1 MKFLLDLFDKFRPE
15 FEGKK
20 GKLKAFKPLFEV
32 LEFVVFYPSDQ
43 VKHAP
48 HVRDPL
54 DLKRYMGVVLLAM
67 APCIISSIIF
77 FGPYVLAMIIVSYAV
92 GGIAEVVFAII
103 RKGEVHEGFFVTGMI
118 FPLILPPT
126 TPLWMVGVG
135 ILFGVVFGKEIFG
148 GTGKNPFNPALVGRI
163 FVTVAFPAAMT
174 TQLKTP
180 MDIFHIFHRLGLDYK
195 YTDAITSASPM
206 SLFKTQHFLTPYGDL
221 LWGNTAGS
229 MGEIFHLGIILGG
242 IFLMI
247 TKVSNW
253 RIPVSYLG
261 SVLIFSW
268 LGNNVF
274 PEDVA
279 PPLFQLLAGGLL
291 FGAMFMATDPVTC
304 PYTRIGKYIF
314 GILCGFLTV
323 LIRGFSGYVEGVMF
337 SIVIMNAFS
346 PLIDHIILMIKYKQ
360 VQVKA

>member
-1 MKFLLDLFDKFRPE
+1 MKFLLDLFDKYRPE
-15 FEGKK
+15 FEGKR

-32 LEFVVFYPSDQ
+32 IEFVIFYPSDQ
-43 VKHAP
+43 VKNAP

-54 DLKRYMGVVLLAM
+54 DLKRYMGMVLLAM
-67 APCIISSIIF
+67 APCILSSIIF

-148 GTGKNPFNPALVGRI
+148 GTGRNPFNPALVARI

-174 TQLKTP
+174 TKLKVP
-180 MDIFHIFHRLGLDYK
+180 FA
-195 YTDAITSASPM
+195 DAITSASPM
-206 SLFKTQHFLTPYGDL
+206 SLFKTQGVMTGYQEL
-221 LWGNTAGS
+221 LMGQTAGS
-229 MGEIFHLGIILGG
+229 MGEIFHLGIIIGG

-261 SVLIFSW
+261 SVFVVSW
-268 LGNNVF
+268 VGVKIF
-274 PEDVA
+274 PENIA

-304 PYTRIGKYIF
+304 PFTKIGKYIF

-337 SIVIMNAFS
+337 SIVIMNAFT
-346 PLIDHIILMIKYKQ
+346 PLIDHVVLMLKYKQ

>member
-20 GKLKAFKPLFEV
+20 GRLKTFKPLFEV
-32 LEFVVFYPSDQ
+32 IEFAIFYPSDQ
-43 VKHAP
+43 VKHSP

-67 APCIISSIIF
+67 APCIISSVIF
-77 FGPYVLAMIIVSYAV
+77 FGPYVLAMILVSYAV
-92 GGIAEVVFAII
+92 GGIAEVAFAII

-148 GTGKNPFNPALVGRI
+148 GTGRNPFNPALVARI

-174 TQLKTP
+174 TQLKVP
-180 MDIFHIFHRLGLDYK
+180 FS
-195 YTDAITSASPM
+195 DAITSASPM
-206 SLFKTQHFLTPYGDL
+206 ALFKTQGVMTGYQEL
-221 LWGNTAGS
+221 LMGQTAGS

-261 SVLIFSW
+261 SVLLLSW
-268 LGNNVF
+268 IGHNVF
-274 PEDVA
+274 LDAVA

-337 SIVIMNAFS
+337 SIVIMNAFT
-346 PLIDHIILMIKYKQ
+346 PLLDHIILMVKYKQ

>member
-1 MKFLLDLFDKFRPE
+1 MKFLLDLFDKYRPE
-15 FEGKK
+15 FEGKR

-32 LEFVVFYPSDQ
+32 IEFVIFYPSDQ
-43 VKHAP
+43 VKHPP

-54 DLKRYMGVVLLAM
+54 DLKRYMGMVLLAM
-67 APCIISSIIF
+67 APCMLSSIFF
-77 FGPYVLAMIIVSYAV
+77 FGPYVLAMILVSYAV
-92 GGIAEVVFAII
+92 GGIAEVIFAII

-148 GTGKNPFNPALVGRI
+148 GTGRNPFNPALVARI

-174 TQLKTP
+174 TKLIDP
-180 MDIFHIFHRLGLDYK
+180 V
-195 YTDAITSASPM
+195 TDAITSASPM
-206 SLFKTQHFLTPYGDL
+206 ALFKTQGVMTGYREL
-221 LWGNTAGS
+221 LLGQTAGS

-261 SVLIFSW
+261 SVLLLSW
-268 LGNNVF
+268 IGHNVF
-274 PEDVA
+274 PDTVA

-337 SIVIMNAFS
+337 SIVIMNAFT
-346 PLIDHIILMIKYKQ
+346 PLIDHVVLMLKYKQ